1 VKKYLSISLVCLGVF
16 LISCKDENTSKLHGG
31 ESSVS
36 FFKAA
41 LFSGTSSPER
51 LQPIEYVS
59 WIENP
64 ENGMKEEK
72 EIGDLSF
79 TLQYKPIEFIALK
92 ALGPS
97 AANEKTVK
105 EAGKEYQGMQYY
117 TLTIN
122 NNAGINDLLKYEV
135 SDMQEYQQRVSYFSF
150 DMQRDLL
157 LVEGEDSLRCRLFHY
172 ERVYGLAPYATFLL
186 GFDLPA
192 KKSEKVRDKVL
203 VYRERVFE
211 TGMLKFKI
219 KAENLNNIP
228 ELKF

>member
-1 VKKYLSISLVCLGVF
+1 VKDHLSISLICLGIF
-16 LISCKDENTSKLHGG
+16 LSSCKGG
-31 ESSVS
+31 DNSAAGNSESNVP
-36 FFKAA
+36 FLKTG
-41 LFSGTSSPER
+41 LFSNSSAPER
-51 LQPIEYVS
+51 LQPVEYVS

-64 ENGMKEEK
+64 ENGMKQEK
-72 EIGDLSF
+72 VIGDLSF
-79 TLQYKPIEFIALK
+79 TVQYKPLEFIALK
-92 ALGPS
+92 TLGPS
-97 AANEKTVK
+97 AANEKTVQ
-105 EAGKEYQGMQYY
+105 EARKEYEGMQYY

-122 NNAGINDLLKYEV
+122 NNAGVSDLLKYEV

-192 KKSEKVRDKVL
+192 KKSQEVRDKLL

-211 TGMLKFKI
+211 TGMLKFRI
-219 KAENLNNIP
+219 KAENLNNVP

>member
-1 VKKYLSISLVCLGVF
+1 VKNHLYISLVCAAIYLS
-16 LISCKDENTSKLHGG
+16 SCKNENAGGPGSG
-31 ESSVS
+31 ESGGNL
-36 FFKAA
+36 FKAA
-41 LFSGTSSPER
+41 LFSSSSSPES
-51 LQPIEYVS
+51 LQSIEYVS

-64 ENGMKEEK
+64 ENGLKQEK
-72 EIGDLSF
+72 VIGDLSF
-79 TLQYKPIEFIALK
+79 TLQYKPLEFIALK

-97 AANEKTVK
+97 AANAKGVQ
-105 EAGKEYQGMQYY
+105 EARKEYEGMQYY

-122 NNAGINDLLKYEV
+122 NKSGINDLLKYEV

-157 LVEGEDSLRCRLFHY
+157 LVEGEDSLKCRLFHY

-192 KKSEKVRDKVL
+192 KKSGEVCDKVL

-211 TGMLKFKI
+211 TGMLKFRI
-219 KAENLNNIP
+219 KAENLNNVP